1 VVEASPDG
9 GIHYLPVMSYSIT
22 LRCGCSVYVACH
34 PQTGI
39 AHTRVLD
46 HRSER
51 CSVRGHEVGL
61 HLKLWEL
68 LPDPAHRPTA
78 LFMPSEN
85 RRPSVPQGWPAL
97 GVRRK
102 AC

>member
-1 VVEASPDG
+1 VLEASSAG
-9 GIHYLPVMSYSIT
+9 GIHYLAMSYNIT
-22 LRCGCSVYVACH
+22 LGCGCSVYVACH
-34 PQTGI
+34 PQTGL
-39 AHTRVLD
+39 AHTRVLER
-46 HRSER
+46 RSQR

-78 LFMPSEN
+78 LFMSEN
-85 RRPSVPQGWPAL
+85 WPSGPPGWSAL